1 MLAPAS
7 AAVRGPGADTW
18 CVDRV
23 VDLDAVLAELTGRRP
38 EWTRRGLVVG
48 EFTWRDAAAAWPQP
62 IVADRESVA
71 DPESLGMTLDAGGGA
86 EALLVL
92 WTGGWADLEASIN
105 GQVVVETPEFADV
118 ASCVAVADALAAR
131 LLGPARSG

>member
-1 MLAPAS
+1 
-7 AAVRGPGADTW
+7 
-18 CVDRV
+18 
-23 VDLDAVLAELTGRRP
+23 VLVELTRRRS

-62 IVADRESVA
+62 IVTDRESVA
-71 DPESLGMTLDAGGGA
+71 DPESLGMTLDASGGS

-92 WTGGWADLEASIN
+92 WAGGWADLEASVN
-105 GQVVVETPEFADV
+105 GQVVLETPEFVDV
-118 ASCVAVADALAAR
+118 ASCVAVADALVAR